1 MTGLERKRIILGSGS
16 PRRRELLHS
25 LDIDFTVDTGTDFQE
40 SFNTDHPDGF
50 VPERMSEGKSL
61 GFHRPLE
68 EDEILITADTMVFCG
83 NQMMGKPRDR
93 EDAVRMLKDL
103 SGNEHQVITAVTI
116 RSCDRIR
123 SFCDLSRVWFKD
135 LSDEEINYYIDTYK
149 PYDKAG
155 AYGCQEWIGAIG
167 ISRIEGSFYNIMGFP
182 VHRVWEELHRFLEK

>member
-1 MTGLERKRIILGSGS
+1 MTGLCGKRIILGSGS

-25 LDIDFTVDTGTDFQE
+25 LDIDFMVDTGTYFKE
-40 SFNTDHPDGF
+40 SFNTGHPDGF
-50 VPERMSEGKSL
+50 VPERMSDGKSL

-68 EDEILITADTMVFCG
+68 KDEILITADTMVFCG
-83 NQMMGKPRDR
+83 NEMMGKPRDR
-93 EDAVRMLKDL
+93 ADAGRMLKDL

-116 RSCDRIR
+116 RSCDGMR
-123 SFCDLSRVWFKD
+123 SFSDMSRVWFKD
-135 LSDEEINYYIDTYK
+135 LTDEEINYYIDTYK

-182 VHRVWEELHRFLEK
+182 VHRVWEELHRFLEG